1 MKYDKGHLSFEEQ
14 ADRLIS
20 RGLIADRDLLISR
33 LKNVNYYRFTGYLHP
48 FRLDG
53 SDNYRPDTTFEKV
66 WRHYAFDRRLRLIVM
81 DAIERIE
88 VSVRTQLIFE
98 LSKLTGAFGYATP
111 LGLPKLGSQE
121 FVHLWKS
128 ITDEVGRS
136 KEIFVGHFFEKY
148 GDSHQELPLWMAG
161 EIMSFG
167 CMLTMYKG
175 TAPGIKRGIARHYGL
190 PDEVLTSW
198 LQVINVVRNICA
210 HHGRL
215 WNRQLGYKPLLP
227 GKNKYPQWY
236 EPVPI
241 IAGAKVQKSKLLAE
255 HPELADKLGEIF
267 LNTGEDYMTCK
278 PDIETIIGRSA
289 LPPDL
294 KSYLRRVCQPPYR
307 IFLVLT
313 IVRHFMRQVAPQSRW
328 ESQLLSLLEE
338 YPEVSR
344 WSMGFPD
351 NWKES
356 PLWDS

>member
-1 MKYDKGHLSFEEQ
+1 MQYDKGHLSFEAQ

-53 SDNYRPDTTFEKV
+53 SDNYRPDTTIEKV
-66 WRHYAFDRRLRLIVM
+66 WRLYAFDRRLRLIVM

-98 LSKLTGAFGYATP
+98 LSKETGAFGYATQA
-111 LGLPKLGSQE
+111 GLPKLNSQD
-121 FVHLWKS
+121 FDHLWRS
-128 ITDEVGRS
+128 IVEEVGRS
-136 KEIFVGHFFEKY
+136 KEIFVGHFFGKY
-148 GDSHQELPLWMAG
+148 GNSHQMLPLWMAG

-175 TAPGIKRGIARHYGL
+175 TAPVIKRGIARHYGI

-236 EPVPI
+236 EPVSI
-241 IAGAKVQKSKLLAE
+241 IAGAKVRKAKLLAE

-267 LNTGEDYMTCK
+267 LNTAEEYMTCK
-278 PDIETIIGRSA
+278 PDAETIISRSA
-289 LPPDL
+289 LPSDL

-307 IFLVLT
+307 IFLILT

-328 ESQLLSLLEE
+328 ESHLLALLEE
-338 YPEVSR
+338 YPEISR

-356 PLWDS
+356 PLWNS